1 MAGAVTRR
9 RGTRSEPT
17 GARLARIGVQAG
29 FLVALVALWHGVTVS
44 GLVSPLFLPKP
55 LDVGAA
61 FIGLIASG
69 DYLRDLSV
77 TLYQFALAAPVAIVL
92 GTLAGYFI
100 STSRYSTQV
109 FEPVVAALY
118 AVPIIVFYPISVLVF
133 GVGPESKIAHGAL
146 FGFFPV
152 CLNTAQGFA
161 RVDPAY
167 LRLAHSMGASR
178 TLVLKRILVPAA
190 LPTILGGWRMGMTL
204 SFLAIIGAETI
215 ASLEGL
221 GHRIVWY
228 AEGMR
233 TTPMF
238 AFILL
243 VILIVVVVNTL
254 LSLLERLGR
263 RVA

>member
-1 MAGAVTRR
+1 MAGVIAQAT
-9 RGTRSEPT
+9 GAPT
-17 GARLARIGVQAG
+17 GAASARLARAGVQAG
-29 FLVALVALWHGVTVS
+29 FVLALVALWHGVTVG

-55 LDVGAA
+55 LDVAVA
-61 FIGLIASG
+61 FVDLLASG
-69 DYLRDLSV
+69 GYLRDLSV
-77 TLYQFALAAPVAIVL
+77 TLYEFALAAPVAIAL
-92 GTLAGYFI
+92 GTLTGYLI
-100 STSRYSTQV
+100 SATRYSMLV

-118 AVPIIVFYPISVLVF
+118 AIPIIVFYPISVLVF

-161 RVDPAY
+161 RVDPVY
-167 LRLAHSMGASR
+167 LRLAQSMGASR
-178 TLVLKRILVPAA
+178 ALVLKRILIPAA

-204 SFLAIIGAETI
+204 SFLAIIGSETI

-238 AFILL
+238 AFILF
-243 VILIVVVVNTL
+243 VILIVVVVNSL
-254 LSLLERLGR
+254 LSLLERPARGQ
-263 RVA
+263 